1 MIAAVAEVD
10 GLTDDEPG
18 DQAKPGIKGEAGH
31 QQQRNGDA
39 CQRNEG
45 NGRCSERPLEI
56 RTLMS
61 QNPNARANN
70 NECEQC
76 ADADEV
82 AQDGDRQQARKSCDK
97 QSDDNRGNPGRS
109 ESGMNYSDPGG
120 SRPSLDITKKM
131 RD

>member
-10 GLTDDEPG
+10 GLTDDEPD
-18 DQAKPGIKGEAGH
+18 DQAKPGVKGEAGH

-61 QNPNARANN
+61 PP
-70 NECEQC
+70 
-76 ADADEV
+76 
-82 AQDGDRQQARKSCDK
+82 RKSASELK
-97 QSDDNRGNPGRS
+97 IPGRK
-109 ESGMNYSDPGG
+109 NVGG
-120 SRPSLDITKKM
+120 VLNIST
-131 RD
+131 